1 MTVWPATVNVPI
13 RAAPVLAAAVNATDP
28 LPEGFGPEV
37 IVNHVA
43 FVAALQEHLVCVVT
57 EICGPG
63 PPAAATDGF
72 NGVTVNEQEVGAGV
86 GVGVGDGPGVGDGE
100 GVGVVGVGGTG
111 GVGVGVGVGDD
122 GGEGSGGGGAPSCVT
137 VTVCP
142 PIVIGAVR
150 VVVALLTPTVKR
162 TVPGPLPVLP
172 LVRVIHPSPAL
183 AVHGQP
189 FATLTPMLPL
199 PPAAGTVWSVVEN
212 SKRHGAA
219 SWRIRPRSLFTTMSP
234 WRAVPSG
241 LAATCSCSCPLP

>member
-1 MTVWPATVNVPI
+1 MTGWPATVKVPI
-13 RAAPVLAAAVNATDP
+13 RAAPVFAAAVNATDP
-28 LPEGFGPEV
+28 LPEAFDPEV
-37 IVNHVA
+37 IVSHVELL
-43 FVAALQEHLVCVVT
+43 AAVQEHPVCVVT

-63 PPAAATDGF
+63 PPAAATDGVS
-72 NGVTVNEQEVGAGV
+72 GVTVNEQEVGVGV
-86 GVGVGDGPGVGDGE
+86 GVGVGDGT

-111 GVGVGVGVGDD
+111 GVGVGVGGI
-122 GGEGSGGGGAPSCVT
+122 GSGGGGAPSCVT

-150 VVVALLTPTVKR
+150 VVVAPLAPTVKR

-172 LVRVIHPSPAL
+172 LVRVIHPSPGR
-183 AVHGQP
+183 AVHVQP

-199 PPAAGTVWSVVEN
+199 PPAAGTVCSVGEN

-241 LAATCSCSCPLP
+241 LAATCSCSCPVP